1 MRLKVLITLTIAAVA
16 LSLNGICAF
25 QRDVYVEE
33 GGIVAGFD
41 GGILKD
47 LAPSNGYDILKSFD
61 IAVNRKKF
69 IPESWRETKEGF
81 AVEGKAGNLSVTVT
95 YKLGNGKMD
104 VFLEGSGKITEVRF
118 LIEPC
123 DFEPLVIRGMN
134 NHFVQGR
141 HASYGFRLP
150 LSRSVYMAGKL
161 VILKRNPGRKVKLEI
176 FVDEDL
182 QRVKERMGLLEG
194 AKELKVVDE
203 DGNPVPGIVLVE
215 NADGS
220 VYSAAKVNEEGIVR
234 ISLEEGAKFSI
245 LWGEDYEISS
255 VKDGKIVL
263 KVPKNGWRWMPYLAG
278 AKGNTV
284 WVAMRTW
291 RPARAEVIVNGKTYT
306 DGLIDTFH
314 MIEVD
319 DVEKPVKAVVKA
331 GKLKGEVMLKP
342 LKVKKFLVYGDTRTN
357 EDWHE
362 MVCNAMAEENAD
374 FVIHTGDLVESGDLM
389 VDWDKFFK
397 AAKNLYSKTPI
408 FPTLGNHERNS
419 PIYYQA
425 FELRKGEGDFEK
437 RWYSYTIGD
446 VYFIVLDSNV
456 AQGTSLYKEQTRW
469 LEEELKKAQS
479 YKFRIVYFHHPFF
492 TNSPNREPSLKEE
505 WKELFEKY
513 KVQLVLN
520 GHIHHYERFKING
533 VTYVT
538 TGGGGAPLG
547 FGLMSANRKNLAGT
561 KEGKAG
567 YLHYVVARV
576 KENGIEFKVKAVAR
590 YNWGNLD
597 RSVKG
602 EVIDEFFIP
611 FE

>member
-1 MRLKVLITLTIAAVA
+1 M
-16 LSLNGICAF
+16 
-25 QRDVYVEE
+25 
-33 GGIVAGFD
+33 
-41 GGILKD
+41 
-47 LAPSNGYDILKSFD
+47 
-61 IAVNRKKF
+61 
-69 IPESWRETKEGF
+69 
-81 AVEGKAGNLSVTVT
+81 T
-95 YKLGNGKMD
+95 YKPGNGKMD
-104 VFLEGSGKITEVRF
+104 VLLEGSGKITEVRF

-141 HASYGFRLP
+141 HTSYGFRLP

-161 VILKRNPGRKVKLEI
+161 VILKRNPGKNVKLEI

-194 AKELKVVDE
+194 AKEMKVVDE
-203 DGNPVPGIVLVE
+203 NGNPVPGVFLVE
-215 NADGS
+215 SVNGS
-220 VYSAAKVNEEGIVR
+220 VYSVAKADESGTMR
-234 ISLEEGAKFSI
+234 ISLEEGANFSL
-245 LWGEDYEISS
+245 LWDEDYEI
-255 VKDGKIVL
+255 VGVEDGRVVL
-263 KVPKNGWRWMPYLAG
+263 KIPKDGWRWEPYLAG

-291 RPARAEVIVNGKTYT
+291 RPTRAEVVVNGKVYT

-314 MIEVD
+314 MVKVD
-319 DVEKPVKAVVKA
+319 GVEKPARAVVKA
-331 GKLKGEVMLKP
+331 GDLKGEVLLKP
-342 LKVKKFLVYGDTRTN
+342 LKVEKFLVYGDTRTN

-374 FVIHTGDLVESGDLM
+374 FVIHTGDLVESGDLI

-397 AAKNLYSKTPI
+397 ASKNLYSKTPI

-419 PIYYQA
+419 PLYYQA
-425 FELRKGEGDFEK
+425 FELREGGGDFEK

-446 VYFIVLDSNV
+446 IYFIVLDSNV
-456 AQGTSLYKEQTRW
+456 AQGTNLYKEQTRW

-520 GHIHHYERFKING
+520 GHIHHYERFEING

-547 FGLMSANRKNLAGT
+547 FGLLSANRKNLPGT
-561 KEGKAG
+561 KSGKAG
-567 YLHYVVARV
+567 YLHYVVADV
-576 KENGIEFKVKAVAR
+576 EENGIKFTVKAVAK